1 MSKKGIKYWIYE
13 NKNSLYVGIV
23 GSLIWQIILFI
34 IDIVPNI
41 GSNIFETIENLLY
54 SFAATMSIDRMISIL
69 FSFVMGCIF
78 GIGTC
83 KIFYFIVN
91 KINSIKNKIFIKHE
105 SDKTG
110 YEEFKHKL
118 NKSLNTLSLFSVII
132 TIILGFDMFAFSLK
146 IEFDLDM
153 ASIKPYISNEKFD
166 TLISEWTQMKTKE
179 DYNKIYST
187 IKEVQKENKL
197 TSTKENLK

>member
-1 MSKKGIKYWIYE
+1 MSKKGIKYWISE

-34 IDIVPNI
+34 IDIVPNV

-69 FSFVMGCIF
+69 FSFIIGCIL
-78 GIGTC
+78 GMGTC

-105 SDKTG
+105 FDKTE

-118 NKSLNTLSLFSVII
+118 NKSLNTLSLLSIII

-146 IEFDLDM
+146 IEFDLDI

-187 IKEVQKENKL
+187 IKQVQKENKL
-197 TSTKENLK
+197 TSAKENLK